1 MGDNA
6 VFNISVFWIND
17 KETNEKVIRH
27 PLIGLYTEIYYRR
40 GKKRKLIGDGYLDE
54 NGRMFAVHRKNRY
67 YVFDKDTTFETIVY
81 SRTERCDVFW
91 RKRSTSRHN
100 YGMLTTFTKCSGDT
114 TIDEITFSYDL
125 DDINRRVFI
134 AYALHIAET
143 FIKKNYNYK
152 PPKAD
157 IIYPYTEKSTPTSNA
172 GSGMIR
178 IIDCDWSRVL
188 FVVFHEYAHILQDK
202 AWPASQNDSGMQH
215 NDGMDFTVN
224 TSKERGMN
232 AAFVEAFADY
242 FANRV
247 YDVNKNLFGSITL
260 GYQFEHMD
268 TQKDVDGEAN
278 ERSIASFLYDLTDS
292 LSEERS
298 QAKIPSDDLMWQ
310 APLDPFDRIRYSDE
324 ELFDVIRKLKK
335 INLFYLVGSLCSR
348 HPEDKENMKLLLT
361 MNGIA
366 PHNIRTSRIV
376 EEYDLFE
383 VNWEPGGAK
392 RSVWLDKNAEKAK
405 EMGFCKTNQDECTV
419 YLSSIDNPGKVLDK
433 SGVLKDERYYGFKYS
448 MVKPYFDRGDN
459 AVVIKVKGKCTEKE
473 VTEYESCYC
482 LAGFQSYLDGDKF
495 VLLPDIINCDK
506 DEYRYGRV
514 RVSTGAMDTR
524 VDGKYNFR
532 MENGSYFRLNFT
544 RFTFNDVWLEFD
556 GNCDGSC
563 FEICV
568 SDQRDLSMQKYY
580 SDLAGS
586 TPLIRLKRSA
596 FPNLDFDA
604 SFIRINYKG
613 NPDKPQI
620 LKRVILST
628 KKNPAQFGNIHVP
641 YESGDSEIGKNL
653 RDLLESSKKEEYKI
667 PPKKQPKK
675 K

>member
-1 MGDNA
+1 MSDYVKFSA
-6 VFNISVFWIND
+6 KVSWFNYRE
-17 KETNEKVIRH
+17 KERAER
-27 PLIGLYTEIYYRR
+27 PLTGLLTKIYYHRR
-40 GKKRKLIGDGYLDE
+40 DDYKLLKEDYLSSDGLITVSVKKTKKLI
-54 NGRMFAVHRKNRY
+54 
-67 YVFDKDTTFETIVY
+67 FDKDTEFITEIY
-81 SRTERCDVFW
+81 SKTEYCKVFW
-91 RKRSTSRHN
+91 RKRVGSRRNYSVLNFSTKYS
-100 YGMLTTFTKCSGDT
+100 GELTRGEMAFNFDA
-114 TIDEITFSYDL
+114 
-125 DDINRRVFI
+125 DDIRKRIFI
-134 AYALHIAET
+134 AHLFNLAGK
-143 FIKKNYNYK
+143 FILCNYNYNK
-152 PPKAD
+152 IPKAD
-157 IIYPYTEKSTPTSNA
+157 CIYPYTEKSTPTSNA

-178 IIDCDWSRVL
+178 IIECDWSRVL

-247 YDVNKNLFGSITL
+247 YDVNKNLFGRITL
-260 GYQFEHMD
+260 GDQFEHMD

-348 HPEDKENMKLLLT
+348 HPEDKESMKLLLT

-392 RSVWLDKNAEKAK
+392 RSIWLDKNAEKTK

-604 SFIRINYKG
+604 SFVRINYKG